1 MAGSSLYQDDDGS
14 GAITDINVTPFVDV
28 VLVLLVVFIVTAK
41 LIVTRGV
48 EIDKP
53 KAATGGD
60 VLSTL
65 RVSVN
70 KDGELFV
77 NGNKFASDPAAVGRI
92 KEIAASST
100 NEALALGITINGLA
114 ILSETPLP
122 WNPEHTNPA
131 GGLTK
136 YYRDNVIGGPGS
148 FVIEA
153 KDFSSFGQAI
163 IKKMIAEIADARGN
177 PATAAR

>member
-1 MAGSSLYQDDDGS
+1 MAGGSLYQDDEGG

-41 LIVTRGV
+41 LIVARGV

-60 VLSTL
+60 VQSTL

-77 NGNKFASDPAAVGRI
+77 NGDKYTSDPAAISRI
-92 KEIAASST
+92 QEIAATTSK
-100 NEALALGITINGLA
+100 
-114 ILSETPLP
+114 P
-122 WNPEHTNPA
+122 
-131 GGLTK
+131 K
-136 YYRDNVIGGPGS
+136 
-148 FVIEA
+148 
-153 KDFSSFGQAI
+153 AI
-163 IKKMIAEIADARGN
+163 IAGDRKTAYAGVMHAIDLVQQAGVTAIALENER
-177 PATAAR
+177 P